1 MGKSKKKQAGP
12 ITKYKHWLRAYQ
24 LKDRDRW
31 TVFNPSGRPL
41 SELPVVYG
49 YEAMF
54 KWKVSF
60 VGLLSDA
67 GDSYAIVIGGGID
80 APSRLGVVS
89 GSRPDVDQYLRARHP
104 NGYRMEFVPWVD
116 FEAHEGL
123 AKALRNQ
130 AIREASHGLGA
141 LRVTPPQVDP
151 TRLTYTDRIKSAMKQ
166 INATLSSRDTRGLCV
181 ADVRHDPACGHLQGG
196 DCNCEPTIAI
206 DTPRGICTVDRHGNP
221 SLPSVTN

>member
-1 MGKSKKKQAGP
+1 MGKSKKKQSGP

-24 LKDRDRW
+24 LNDRDRW

-49 YEAMF
+49 YEVMF

-60 VGLLSDA
+60 VGLLSAA
-67 GDSYAIVIGGGID
+67 GDSYAIAIGRGID

-123 AKALRNQ
+123 AKALMNHAVVR
-130 AIREASHGLGA
+130 AASGPGA
-141 LRVTPPQVDP
+141 LGVAPPQV
-151 TRLTYTDRIKSAMKQ
+151 
-166 INATLSSRDTRGLCV
+166 
-181 ADVRHDPACGHLQGG
+181 
-196 DCNCEPTIAI
+196 E
-206 DTPRGICTVDRHGNP
+206 TPRGICIVDEHGKTA